1 MPIFSA
7 NGAGVI
13 TKIPS
18 LVSSVN
24 ELGAGIITLQE
35 THFTRKGKLAD
46 KLGDFEMFEAI
57 RKKQKGGT
65 LIGVHKSLDPIL
77 IEEYS
82 EDYELLVVEVK
93 LGGRDTRLISDYG
106 PQENWKMEEKMKFF
120 GALEVEILN
129 AKLHSKAVYI
139 QMDAN
144 SKLGPDFI
152 KGDPHPQSENGKI
165 LAGIIKRNALIVM
178 NSSSEKCKGVIT
190 RRRITKKVKEESI
203 IDFVIVCED
212 MEDMIRKVTIDEER
226 KHILTRHTK
235 TKYGVKVKESDHHT
249 IITEISVKW
258 NKKKNMK
265 TVEIYNLKDKEGLKK
280 FKDMTNKD
288 SFLSEVFEDETKN
301 ISVKTKQFVKRL
313 GYCLSQCFRKIRIKQ
328 TKRNKEIEMLF
339 NRRRILRTKVD
350 DASIEALELVD
361 KQLSD
366 MCSKDNMKLIDEACK
381 GLSCEMGGINS
392 GKLWQ
397 LKKRLRGI
405 ISEPPC
411 AMLDEHGNLVTSQK
425 GLDDLLIKQYKER
438 LQTLKIKDGL
448 KVHQMQ
454 REKTCQERLEKAQ
467 QIKTPQWTMSDLEK
481 VLKQLKN
488 NKSRDPMGLANE
500 LFKPINAGEDLKIA
514 TLKLVNQIKT
524 TQEFPDIL
532 KQCNITS
539 LYKNKGSRKDIENY
553 RGIFRVTILRSILDK
568 LIYNDEYPGI
578 DQHLTD
584 SNVGARKSRN
594 IRDNIF
600 VVNAVL
606 NNIAKKKLKDTD
618 IGIYDAYKCFDK
630 LWAQEVYNDIYDNGF
645 NNDKLNL
652 LYKENVN
659 AQFAIKTKSGTTKRE
674 SISEIIMQG
683 TVWGSL
689 MCTGTMDKLGKVA
702 YSVPDILYKYKG
714 IPIPPLGMID
724 DILTVSS
731 VENSQDMNKLINTF
745 FEHKKLKLSS
755 KKSYRIHI
763 GKGHENCPDFKVHED
778 QINEVDKEKYLGDV
792 IDKSGTIQA
801 TIDQRKAKGDGIVAE
816 IISIINEIPLGEH
829 KVQVALKLR
838 DAMLING
845 ILYNSEAWHGVT
857 SAQIAKLEAVDESL
871 LRSILKAHSKTAKEF
886 LYLETGTIPLRWIV
900 AQRRIHYLKHI
911 LSREDTELLKK
922 VFLAQQEN
930 PTRGDFVKLVTNDL
944 EVLGVTYEEVISG
957 NMTKKKLKEIVQDV
971 AFRQLLELQKSHIK
985 IKHIT
990 YDTLQLQ
997 SYLASE
1003 ILTQKDREMLT
1014 LLRSQ
1019 CVRGIRKNFSKMYKN
1034 NLSCP
1039 LNCETTQKEDSQEH
1053 ILLCSKL
1060 SKGSSL
1066 QWSAALSAETDV
1078 QAEVAKVFRKLMKK
1092 REHLLETDHQTN
1104 GLPGASILDPS
1115 SRRHQPTGV
1124 ARHIIV

>member
-1 MPIFSA
+1 MKYKTIHYSK
-7 NGAGVI
+7 V
-13 TKIPS
+13 
-18 LVSSVN
+18 
-24 ELGAGIITLQE
+24 QY
-35 THFTRKGKLAD
+35 FT
-46 KLGDFEMFEAI
+46 
-57 RKKQKGGT
+57 
-65 LIGVHKSLDPIL
+65 V
-77 IEEYS
+77 
-82 EDYELLVVEVK
+82 
-93 LGGRDTRLISDYG
+93 
-106 PQENWKMEEKMKFF
+106 
-120 GALEVEILN
+120 
-129 AKLHSKAVYI
+129 
-139 QMDAN
+139 
-144 SKLGPDFI
+144 
-152 KGDPHPQSENGKI
+152 
-165 LAGIIKRNALIVM
+165 
-178 NSSSEKCKGVIT
+178 
-190 RRRITKKVKEESI
+190 
-203 IDFVIVCED
+203 
-212 MEDMIRKVTIDEER
+212 
-226 KHILTRHTK
+226 
-235 TKYGVKVKESDHHT
+235 
-249 IITEISVKW
+249 
-258 NKKKNMK
+258 
-265 TVEIYNLKDKEGLKK
+265 
-280 FKDMTNKD
+280 
-288 SFLSEVFEDETKN
+288 
-301 ISVKTKQFVKRL
+301 
-313 GYCLSQCFRKIRIKQ
+313 
-328 TKRNKEIEMLF
+328 
-339 NRRRILRTKVD
+339 
-350 DASIEALELVD
+350 
-361 KQLSD
+361 
-366 MCSKDNMKLIDEACK
+366 
-381 GLSCEMGGINS
+381 
-392 GKLWQ
+392 
-397 LKKRLRGI
+397 
-405 ISEPPC
+405 
-411 AMLDEHGNLVTSQK
+411 
-425 GLDDLLIKQYKER
+425 QY
-438 LQTLKIKDGL
+438 T
-448 KVHQMQ
+448 
-454 REKTCQERLEKAQ
+454 
-467 QIKTPQWTMSDLEK
+467 
-481 VLKQLKN
+481 
-488 NKSRDPMGLANE
+488 
-500 LFKPINAGEDLKIA
+500 
-514 TLKLVNQIKT
+514 
-524 TQEFPDIL
+524 
-532 KQCNITS
+532 
-539 LYKNKGSRKDIENY
+539 
-553 RGIFRVTILRSILDK
+553 
-568 LIYNDEYPGI
+568 
-578 DQHLTD
+578 
-584 SNVGARKSRN
+584 
-594 IRDNIF
+594 
-600 VVNAVL
+600 
-606 NNIAKKKLKDTD
+606 
-618 IGIYDAYKCFDK
+618 
-630 LWAQEVYNDIYDNGF
+630 
-645 NNDKLNL
+645 
-652 LYKENVN
+652 
-659 AQFAIKTKSGTTKRE
+659 KTKSGTTKRE

-763 GKGHENCPDFKVHED
+763 GKGHKNCPDFKVHED